1 MTNDSSREVSKKQRL
16 RDRNRHISRQKS
28 KRTYLQVNI
37 YAQTYKWTRTDRQ
50 KKLRKEASCFVAIK
64 MNKRTNT

>member
-1 MTNDSSREVSKKQRL
+1 MTNDSSREVSKKHRL

-50 KKLRKEASCFVAIK
+50 KKIEKGGFMFCCY
-64 MNKRTNT
+64 